1 MVDLERKV
9 MHPFSSVRFPR
20 PKLTLEVGGRILD
33 TNCTVCGDLNTVWLP
48 RGEASFQSLE
58 MTFIERRVGED
69 REKGV
74 GMRAKRGNTD
84 EPFQRTSFRPSLP
97 ANPQKRGKS

>member
-9 MHPFSSVRFPR
+9 THAFSSVRFPK
-20 PKLTLEVGGRILD
+20 PKLTLEVGGRALD
-33 TNCTVCGDLNTVWLP
+33 TNCTVCGDLNMVWLP

-58 MTFIERRVGED
+58 MTFIERGVGED

-74 GMRAKRGNTD
+74 DRTKRGNTD
-84 EPFQRTSFRPSLP
+84 EPFRRTAFRPSLP
-97 ANPQKRGKS
+97 AKPQKSGKS

>member
-9 MHPFSSVRFPR
+9 THAFSSVRFPK
-20 PKLTLEVGGRILD
+20 PKLTLEVGGRALD
-33 TNCTVCGDLNTVWLP
+33 TNCTVCGDLNMVWLP

-58 MTFIERRVGED
+58 MTFMERRVRED

-74 GMRAKRGNTD
+74 DMRAKRGTTD
-84 EPFQRTSFRPSLP
+84 EPFQRTAFRPSLP
-97 ANPQKRGKS
+97 AKPQKRGKS